1 MAKLFQNQLY
11 GSKDFRGLI
20 GTPDLYSVFQQTPQ
34 FLPILTREIYKQ
46 NLPGSLVSWQKSFPS
61 ISVEQENGF
70 YQWNLKNQDD
80 KNFPLLD
87 AETLSGET
95 ISAGTFPSVIGAN
108 REHFYLHFEGE
119 VANPTDWLRGELH
132 NVYYLVHN
140 VFPAGGQ
147 KFKLEVTL
155 LNDDESLNVDS
166 IHLAINKRFSKFGNA
181 QPARLS
187 YRGSTPWF
195 SSPFRMENRI
205 TSVRMQLEVSGE
217 MIRKGKNEPLV
228 FPFQWKGEKGEAYVN
243 FMDMLTMYQCEEL
256 FARSV
261 VYGNKN
267 WKTNTGYL
275 DFDQNNKQEIVSP
288 FGLFNQMAPGNVNL
302 YNTFDIDYMVDMA
315 LDMSIGKIGRNQRR
329 LNIVTGERGA
339 IAISKQIDLKQKSK
353 WNAVIMPEKVI
364 RKGNASNIGA
374 QNPLHFGYQYTGM
387 ESYNGVTLDV
397 TILDFLDED
406 VYFPERD
413 PGGQGTLESHRM
425 FVMGWGDSAD
435 IYNVKLKGQEE
446 MNFGC
451 IAGMRDP
458 YSPAGSSRTS
468 PKMMASSIDGYIT
481 HCHKF
486 GGMVMTD
493 PTKVLE
499 FRKNVQY

>member
-11 GSKDFRGLI
+11 GSKDFRGLV
-20 GTPDLYSVFQQTPQ
+20 GTPDLYSVYQQTPQ
-34 FLPILTREIYKQ
+34 LLPMLTREIYKQ
-46 NLPGSLVSWQKSFPS
+46 NLPGSLVSWQKAFPS

-87 AETLSGET
+87 AETESGDSV
-95 ISAGTFPSVIGAN
+95 SAGTFPSVIGAN
-108 REHFYLHFEGE
+108 REHFFLYFEAE
-119 VANPTDWLRGELH
+119 VAQPTDFIRGELH
-132 NVYYLVHN
+132 NVYYYVHN
-140 VFPAGGQ
+140 VKPQGNRYQ
-147 KFKLEVTL
+147 YEVTL

-166 IHLAINKRFSKFGNA
+166 VHLAINKRFTKFGNV

-195 SSPFRMENRI
+195 SSPFRMENRLASI
-205 TSVRMQLEVSGE
+205 RMEMTVSGE

-228 FPFQWKGEKGEAYVN
+228 FPFRFKGIESEAYVN
-243 FMDMLTMYQCEEL
+243 FMDMLTIYQSEEL

-261 VYGNKN
+261 IYGNKN

-275 DFDQNNKQEIVSP
+275 DFDQNNNQEIVSP
-288 FGLFNQMAPGNVNL
+288 MGLFSQIAPGNVHL
-302 YNTFDIDYMVDMA
+302 YNTLDIDYIVDMA
-315 LDMSIGKIGRNQRR
+315 LDMSIGKIGRGNRR
-329 LNIVTGERGA
+329 LSIVTGERGA
-339 IAISKQIDLKQKSK
+339 IALSKQIDLKQKSK

-364 RKGNASNIGA
+364 RKGNASNLGT
-374 QNPLHFGYQYTGM
+374 QNPLHFGYQYTGLDT
-387 ESYNGVTLDV
+387 YNGVTLDI
-397 TILDFLDED
+397 TILDFLDDD

-413 PGGQGTLESHRM
+413 PNGQGTLESHRM
-425 FVMGWGDSAD
+425 FVMGWGESAD
-435 IYNVKLKGQEE
+435 IYNVKLKGEEE
-446 MNFGC
+446 MIFGC
-451 IAGMRDP
+451 IAGLRDP

-481 HCHKF
+481 HCKKT